1 MYRRD
6 VMHGLTTAAGVWAT
20 AAIGMAIGSG
30 FVVTGVCAT
39 VIIVLIQLILHMPIK
54 AFTTRHISVIRMQ
67 IWMENDDILKQ
78 ITDKLGSNKVTS
90 YKAKMQDGK
99 MIAQVE
105 VSTTDEFSV
114 DKLNDVI
121 RSFPSHVLSV
131 ERCDE

>member
-1 MYRRD
+1 
-6 VMHGLTTAAGVWAT
+6 MHGLTTAAGVWAT

-39 VIIVLIQLILHMPIK
+39 AIIVLIQLVLHIPIK
-54 AFTTRHISVIRMQ
+54 AFTPRHISIIRMQ
-67 IWMENDDILKQ
+67 IWMESDNILNP
-78 ITDKLGSNKVTS
+78 ITDKLGAKKVTS
-90 YKAKMQDGK
+90 YKAKMQDGR

-105 VSTTDEFSV
+105 VSTTDEFSA

-121 RSFPSHVLSV
+121 RSFPSHVLSI